1 MIPQES
7 KSRGVLLGSGFVD
20 GEGLLGVGIALVAVA
35 KSRRPDAIGTEWLG
49 SDVIAMLVGAATRRE
64 LTVWQGF
71 NSASQKTD
79 FKNECYGDRS
89 GVVRFNIGQA

>member
-1 MIPQES
+1 MVYCLAAAS
-7 KSRGVLLGSGFVD
+7 D

-64 LTVWQGF
+64 LTV
-71 NSASQKTD
+71 
-79 FKNECYGDRS
+79 
-89 GVVRFNIGQA
+89 